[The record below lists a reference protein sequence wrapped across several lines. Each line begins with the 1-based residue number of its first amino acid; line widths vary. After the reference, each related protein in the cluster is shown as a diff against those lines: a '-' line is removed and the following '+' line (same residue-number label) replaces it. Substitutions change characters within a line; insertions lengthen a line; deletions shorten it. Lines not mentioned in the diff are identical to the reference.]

1 MKGNGPVSDA
11 LFWPEVRALLE
22 KRRGRLH
29 AYESL
34 DAKRTA
40 LIVIDMQRAFVDDG
54 TPSFVGAARAIIPN
68 INRLAEAVRRTGG
81 SVAWSR
87 ATFTSEPDGG
97 WSTFLG
103 HAVSERVGRD
113 VIASL
118 QDGAA
123 GHGLTHG
130 LDIRDAD
137 HIFNKFR
144 FSAFTRGS
152 SDIEAWL
159 RRRGAD
165 TVLIAGT
172 LTHVCC
178 ESSARDAM
186 QLGFKTV
193 MVSDANA
200 SRVEANHIATLNAF
214 IQSFGDVRSADQTI
228 SLLEASVG
236 ARAAEQPATAAAK

>member
-1 MKGNGPVSDA
+1 MSDSY
-11 LFWPEVRALLE
+11 LWPDVRALLE

-40 LIVIDMQRAFVDDG
+40 LIVIDMQSAFVDPG
-54 TPSFVGAARAIIPN
+54 TPSYVPAARAIVPGV
-68 INRLAEAVRRTGG
+68 NRLAAAVRSVGG
-81 SVAWSR
+81 PVAWSR
-87 ATFTSEPDGG
+87 ASFTGERDGG
-97 WSTFLG
+97 WATFFG
-103 HAVSERVGRD
+103 YAVSEAVAD
-113 VIASL
+113 TVIATL
-118 QDGAA
+118 RPGAPGHALAVGMDVQA
-123 GHGLTHG
+123 G
-130 LDIRDAD
+130 D
-137 HIFNKFR
+137 HVFDKYR

-159 RRRGAD
+159 RQRGCD

-200 SRVEANHIATLNAF
+200 SRVEANHVATLNAF
-214 IQSFGDVRSADQTI
+214 IQSFGDVRSVDETI
-228 SLLEASVG
+228 ALLEASRG
-236 ARAAEQPATAAAK
+236 ARAAE

>member
-1 MKGNGPVSDA
+1 MSDI
-11 LFWPEVRALLE
+11 LFWPEVRTLLE

-34 DAKRTA
+34 DARRTA
-40 LIVIDMQRAFVDDG
+40 LIVIDMQSAFVDPG
-54 TPSFVGAARAIIPN
+54 TPSYVPAARAIVPAV
-68 INRLAEAVRRTGG
+68 NRLAAAVRRAGG

-87 ATFTSEPDGG
+87 ASFTGAKDGG
-97 WSTFLG
+97 WNTFFG
-103 HAVSERVGRD
+103 YAVSETVAET
-113 VIASL
+113 VIATL
-118 QDGAA
+118 RPGAPGHALAA
-123 GHGLTHG
+123 GMEAQ
-130 LDIRDAD
+130 AD
-137 HIFNKFR
+137 DHVFDKYR
-144 FSAFTRGS
+144 FSCFTRGS

-159 RRRGAD
+159 RQRGAD

-200 SRVEANHIATLNAF
+200 SRVEANHVATLNAF
-214 IQSFGDVRSADQTI
+214 IQSFGDVRTVDETI
-228 SLLEASVG
+228 ALLEASVG
-236 ARAAEQPATAAAK
+236 ARAAE

>member
-1 MKGNGPVSDA
+1 MSDD
-11 LFWPEVRALLE
+11 LFWPEVRALLA

-34 DAKRTA
+34 ETRRTA
-40 LIVIDMQRAFVDDG
+40 LIVIDMQSAFVDPG
-54 TPSFVGAARAIIPN
+54 TPSYVPAARAIVPAV
-68 INRLAEAVRRTGG
+68 NRLAAVVRHTGG

-87 ATFTSEPDGG
+87 ASFTDERDGG
-97 WSTFLG
+97 WSSFFG
-103 HAVSERVGRD
+103 YAVSEGVAET
-113 VIASL
+113 VIATL
-118 QDGAA
+118 RPGAA
-123 GHGLTHG
+123 GHALAQGM
-130 LDIRDAD
+130 DAQPGD
-137 HIFNKFR
+137 HIFDKYR

-152 SDIEAWL
+152 SEIEAWL
-159 RRRGAD
+159 RQRGCN

-200 SRVEANHIATLNAF
+200 SRVEANHVATLNAF
-214 IQSFGDVRSADQTI
+214 IQSFGDVRTVDETVA
-228 SLLEASVG
+228 LLEAG
-236 ARAAEQPATAAAK
+236 ARARAAE

>member
-1 MKGNGPVSDA
+1 MRDD

-40 LIVIDMQRAFVDDG
+40 LIVIDMQCAFVDDG

-81 SVAWSR
+81 HVAWSR
-87 ATFTSEPDGG
+87 ATFTTEPDGG
-97 WSTFLG
+97 WSTFFG
-103 HAVSERVGRD
+103 HAVSETVGRK

-118 QDGAA
+118 HDGAA
-123 GHGLTHG
+123 SHSLTHG
-130 LDIRDAD
+130 LDIQDFD
-137 HIFNKFR
+137 HVFNKYR

-152 SDIEAWL
+152 SEIEAWL
-159 RRRGAD
+159 RQRGCD

-200 SRVEANHIATLNAF
+200 SRVEANHVATLNAF
-214 IQSFGDVRSADQTI
+214 IQSFGDVRTVDETI
-228 SLLEASVG
+228 ALLEAGAG
-236 ARAAEQPATAAAK
+236 ARAAE